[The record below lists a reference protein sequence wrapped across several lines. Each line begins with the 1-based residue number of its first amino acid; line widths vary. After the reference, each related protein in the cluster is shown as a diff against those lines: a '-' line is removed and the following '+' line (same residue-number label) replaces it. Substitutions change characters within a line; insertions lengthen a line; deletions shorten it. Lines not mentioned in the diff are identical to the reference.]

1 MGDPKEYEEIS
12 EPDQA
17 AVAAEEA
24 VSDDWPEDV
33 ELGAVRPSD
42 DDDDDVVNPS
52 DNDPSHTENRRSA
65 VVLEGEDEDD
75 DEDVEEL

>member
-42 DDDDDVVNPS
+42 DDDDVVNPS